1 MRKASHNGQ
10 LPRDA
15 GKLRYETVRR
25 MTAENS
31 DDFIRF
37 CRSEKQLLAKHAEVK
52 AVVSTEVSENVQA
65 PSGNEATSSA
75 V

>member
-1 MRKASHNGQ
+1 MHNGR
-10 LPRDA
+10 LPRGA

-25 MTAENS
+25 MTAKNG

-37 CRSEKQLLAKHAEVK
+37 CRSEKQLPAKHVEVK

-65 PSGNEATSSA
+65 PSGNEATSA
-75 V
+75 AA

>member
-1 MRKASHNGQ
+1 MRVASHNGQ

-25 MTAENS
+25 MTAENG
-31 DDFIRF
+31 DAFIRF
-37 CRSEKQLLAKHAEVK
+37 CRSEKQLLAKHAGVK

-75 V
+75 A